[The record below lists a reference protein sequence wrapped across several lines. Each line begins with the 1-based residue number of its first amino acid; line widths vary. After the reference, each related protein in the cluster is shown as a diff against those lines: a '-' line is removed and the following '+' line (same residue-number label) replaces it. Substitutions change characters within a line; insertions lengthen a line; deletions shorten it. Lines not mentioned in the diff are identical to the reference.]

1 MWKAILRF
9 SRKSV
14 MVAGLCV
21 GLTPITAQATIQL
34 ETWQSYGGMAEQGA
48 ICAAFSRLME
58 LQSLVDPRI
67 GKLWQERHRYAGSV
81 ISKAATL
88 EGVEELTSADIN
100 GLVDRYA
107 AWLMTNLT
115 EAGYATMINGDAH
128 AAATKMI
135 GDVCTKIYQ
144 RADQSIIKTHP
155 ELAEC
160 AVAGNCSDPAA
171 PVEPP
176 ASQSAQNHQADLKRL
191 MRQNLA
197 LQQKIDILESAATP
211 ASVPANTPDPVQQ
224 APKMA
229 AQPASVTP
237 ASPQPAPANKR
248 NIASDNIGNGNIG
261 MGGLDVA
268 FAIPSKP
275 STSGYRVHIG
285 TYRNE
290 TDAHRAHHLLEQL
303 DHYLLDHVFFNVAP
317 QQRRNAIY
325 YDLVSAPLPKHHVT
339 ALCAVLWQQKMGCSA
354 SFAP

>member
-14 MVAGLCV
+14 MVVGLCV
-21 GLTPITAQATIQL
+21 GLTPITAKATIQL

-135 GDVCTKIYQ
+135 GDVCTRIYQ

-155 ELAEC
+155 ELAESC
-160 AVAGNCSDPAA
+160 
-171 PVEPP
+171 
-176 ASQSAQNHQADLKRL
+176 H
-191 MRQNLA
+191 
-197 LQQKIDILESAATP
+197 
-211 ASVPANTPDPVQQ
+211 
-224 APKMA
+224 
-229 AQPASVTP
+229 
-237 ASPQPAPANKR
+237 
-248 NIASDNIGNGNIG
+248 
-261 MGGLDVA
+261 
-268 FAIPSKP
+268 F
-275 STSGYRVHIG
+275 
-285 TYRNE
+285 
-290 TDAHRAHHLLEQL
+290 
-303 DHYLLDHVFFNVAP
+303 
-317 QQRRNAIY
+317 
-325 YDLVSAPLPKHHVT
+325 
-339 ALCAVLWQQKMGCSA
+339 
-354 SFAP
+354 

>member
-1 MWKAILRF
+1 MWKAILHF

-48 ICAAFSRLME
+48 ICAAFSRSME

-67 GKLWQERHRYAGSV
+67 GKLWQERHRYAGLV
-81 ISKAATL
+81 ISKAASL

-128 AAATKMI
+128 AAATKMN

-155 ELAEC
+155 ELADC
-160 AVAGNCSDPAA
+160 AVAGNCSDPASL
-171 PVEPP
+171 VEPLT
-176 ASQSAQNHQADLKRL
+176 SQSAQNHQADLKRL

-197 LQQKIDILESAATP
+197 LQQKIDILESSTTP
-211 ASVPANTPDPVQQ
+211 ISVPANTPDPVQQ

-229 AQPASVTP
+229 AQPASDTP
-237 ASPQPAPANKR
+237 ASPQPAPADK
-248 NIASDNIGNGNIG
+248 SNIGNSNIG

-303 DHYLLDHVFFNVAP
+303 DHYLLNNVFFNVEP
-317 QQRRNAIY
+317 QQRRTALY
-325 YDLVSAPLPKHHVT
+325 YNLVSAPLSKHHVS

-354 SFAP
+354 SFAS